1 MSELQKV
8 LFWIGVL
15 YYLAIN
21 IVLYVT
27 MAIDKKHAI
36 KNKRRIPEK
45 TLFLMALLGGGVG
58 GFLAMFQKHHKT
70 KHTSFYFV
78 FGLTI
83 VLHLAWIW
91 FCMTQ
96 IIF

>member
-1 MSELQKV
+1 MTELQKV

-27 MAIDKKHAI
+27 MAIDKKRAI
-36 KNKRRIPEK
+36 KDKRRIPEK

-58 GFLAMFQKHHKT
+58 GFLAMFQKRHKT
-70 KHTSFYFV
+70 KHASFYFV
-78 FGLTI
+78 FGLTTI
-83 VLHLAWIW
+83 LHLALIW
-91 FCMTQ
+91 FCTTKF
-96 IIF
+96 IF